1 MSRLSVL
8 PVTALPNRLG
18 QLMDRYADNYW
29 RLVRLFPLL
38 DLAPGHYRSLASDG
52 IELQLEVIER
62 HSYTL
67 ELRLTYGLVDP
78 ISGRRD
84 PSAMV
89 RVYTDARL
97 AEVTHCE
104 VSQRWEDL
112 LGLRGAARELVA
124 GVPRG
129 ARPFALH
136 PARCR
141 GLPAQA
147 RGRGQRR
154 LEKRSSNLLD
164 GFDFRP

>member
-112 LGLRGAARELVA
+112 LGLRGAARELVDA
-124 GVPRG
+124 RMRMNSFLGRWLEYLEERGHSRFTLRVVEACPRKLADEG
-129 ARPFALH
+129 SAA
-136 PARCR
+136 
-141 GLPAQA
+141 
-147 RGRGQRR
+147 
-154 LEKRSSNLLD
+154 
-164 GFDFRP
+164 

>member
-38 DLAPGHYRSLASDG
+38 ELPAGEYRSRAADG
-52 IELQLEVIER
+52 IELHVQVLER

-67 ELRLTYGLVDP
+67 ELRLTYGLIDP
-78 ISGRRD
+78 ISGHRD

-112 LGLRGAARELVA
+112 LGLRSVARELVDARMRMNSFLGRWLEYLDERGHSRFTLRPAPEPEA
-124 GVPRG
+124 GG
-129 ARPFALH
+129 EDADNA
-136 PARCR
+136 A
-141 GLPAQA
+141 
-147 RGRGQRR
+147 
-154 LEKRSSNLLD
+154 
-164 GFDFRP
+164 